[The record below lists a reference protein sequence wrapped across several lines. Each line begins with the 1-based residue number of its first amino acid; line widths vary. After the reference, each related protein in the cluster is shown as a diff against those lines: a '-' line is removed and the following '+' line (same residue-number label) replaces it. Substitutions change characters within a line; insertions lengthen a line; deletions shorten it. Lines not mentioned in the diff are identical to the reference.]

1 MNKELDKL
9 IREFDQGFDQIP
21 FTGTIYDDYK
31 LLLITI
37 KNDKQLNQQMER
49 QKELQKIIM
58 NLTPL
63 RQKALVD
70 AYKRELDQI
79 DFQIDTNEKLI
90 ELQQIKY
97 QLELEQDYIKKK
109 IAAWKEEHGFK
120 N

>member
-1 MNKELDKL
+1 MSKELDIL
-9 IREFDQGFDQIP
+9 IREFDQDFDQIP
-21 FTGTIYDDYK
+21 FTGTIYEDYQQ
-31 LLLITI
+31 LLIAI
-37 KNDKQLNQQMER
+37 KNDKQLKQQIER

-63 RQKALVD
+63 RQQALVD
-70 AYKRELDQI
+70 AYKCELDQI
-79 DFQIDTNEKLI
+79 DLQIDTNEKLI

-109 IAAWKEEHGFK
+109 IAIWKEEHGFK